1 MRVTETEMSNGDTW
15 SLELVDSTPYG
26 SVRDR
31 LTESVR
37 QLDGY
42 ICVFDTSTDYP
53 TTDAAL
59 WTGRIMQRRGA
70 YGYAGT
76 NLASLIQ
83 TSDDL
88 GRHAYGSV
96 PRTAAATTYQTW
108 TLATWINEVL
118 GTNYN
123 GITKG
128 TITTTGLSSFAS
140 WWILGLGGIEI
151 IQAACA
157 MAGGAVW
164 RIDPSGELTAGPRA
178 TIFPTATSP
187 EVIVTQDVS
196 VGDQSLR
203 GVRGGVTALVEDS
216 SQITS
221 QVIAVGAGSGLNLRL
236 DVSATQN
243 VARGFDGA
251 YATIRRLVDAN
262 QTDDATA
269 LATIADTALAGFS
282 EVTKTYEVTAFDPI
296 RAHVKPGDT
305 IYVYDPVLDV
315 NNVDA
320 VGIIPSGVA
329 DIEYNGQSI
338 RPVGTIVRS
347 MSWETHSDQGVWLY
361 RPGEA
366 AVDQW
371 TDLTRYVVHSEAPET
386 RMVVGDLDVPTVTIA
401 GPEAYEVRRSGPLF
415 PPGADVEIGNDGPS
429 DTIPDDAD
437 RFGPPR

>member
-1 MRVTETEMSNGDTW
+1 MRISETEMSNGDTW
-15 SLELVDSTPYG
+15 SLELTDSAPYDG
-26 SVRDR
+26 VRDR

-37 QLDGY
+37 QLDGFV
-42 ICVFDTSTDYP
+42 CVFDTSTDYP

-76 NLASLIQ
+76 NLASLLQ

-88 GRHAYGSV
+88 GRHAWGSS
-96 PRTAAATTYQTW
+96 PRIAAATTYQTW
-108 TLATWINEVL
+108 TLATWIDL
-118 GTNYN
+118 IFAGDTN
-123 GITKG
+123 GITEG

-151 IQAACA
+151 IQAGCA

-178 TIFPTATSP
+178 TIFPTATNP

-203 GVRGGVTALVEDS
+203 GVRGGVTALVEDA

-305 IYVYDPVLDV
+305 VYVFDPVLDV
-315 NNVDA
+315 
-320 VGIIPSGVA
+320 SGVA

-371 TDLTRYVVHSEAPET
+371 TDLTKYVLHSDAPAT
-386 RMVVGDLDVPTVTIA
+386 RMVVGDLDVPVVTID

-429 DTIPDDAD
+429 DTIPDDAN